1 MSNQKRVLEL
11 DGVRGVAILMV
22 LIYHGFA
29 PAMVAAP
36 FAWTGFPRLVE
47 SVASVGWMGVDLFF
61 VLSGFL
67 ITGILLDAAGKPHYF
82 KNFYARRALRIL
94 PLYYLILVL
103 IAILSKGSG
112 SYVLLGVFYLS
123 NMAPLFGIP
132 MIYVPLWSLSV
143 EEHFYLLWPWLV
155 SRLRLRGITILAVAV
170 CVAEPI
176 VRAIGY
182 HYWAGGVGEAW
193 RMSYYSWFRFD
204 GLAAGALLAS
214 FVRSKYFSKL
224 RLYFVGLTSIGVGG
238 LIAAVTPLHT
248 LIHFSLEFTVSTL
261 FGVAVLSTVLSGEV
275 HLLRTITR
283 SKWLVKCGELSYC
296 LYIIHW
302 MAFYCVW
309 DWIGGEYPA
318 WFVSR
323 IGPFGTLC
331 VRALVVYVVSFIFAE
346 ISRRYFEG
354 PILKLKRYFVS
365 SGPTV
370 RSITPMSAE
379 PAETGIV
386 GNG

>member
-11 DGVRGVAILMV
+11 DGVRGIAILMV
-22 LIYHGFA
+22 LVYHGFA

-36 FAWTGFPRLVE
+36 FTWTAFPRTVE

-67 ITGILLDAAGKPHYF
+67 ITGILLDSAGKPHYF

-103 IAILSKGSG
+103 IAVLSRGSG

-123 NMAPLFGIP
+123 NMAPLFGVPI
-132 MIYVPLWSLSV
+132 IYAPLWSLSV
-143 EEHFYLLWPWLV
+143 EEHFYLLWPWFV
-155 SRLRLRGITILAVAV
+155 SRLGLRGITVLAAV
-170 CVAEPI
+170 ICVAEPI
-176 VRAIGY
+176 IRAIGY
-182 HYWAGGVGEAW
+182 HYWAGNVGEAW
-193 RMSYYSWFRFD
+193 HMSYYSWFRFD

-214 FVRSKYFSKL
+214 FVRSRHFTTL
-224 RLYFVGLTSIGVGG
+224 RLYFVSLTSMGIGG
-238 LIAAVTPLHT
+238 LIAAMTPPHT

-261 FGVAVLSTVLSGEV
+261 FGVAVVSTVLSGEV
-275 HLLRTITR
+275 HLLRAMTR
-283 SKWLVKCGELSYC
+283 SRFLVKCGELSYC

-331 VRALVVYVVSFIFAE
+331 VRALVVYIVSFALAE

-354 PILKLKRYFVS
+354 PIMRLKRYFAR
-365 SGPTV
+365 SGQNV
-370 RSITPMSAE
+370 GRVVPMAAG
-379 PAETGIV
+379 PAGTGIA